1 MSLEKTF
8 KALGDVNRREILK
21 LLRKRR
27 MNVGEIAEKFEMSA
41 ATLSYH
47 LSLLKEAGLVF
58 EEREKNYR
66 IYSLNA
72 SVFEEVLSFF
82 YDFMG
87 EKKEKKENENEEE

>member
-27 MNVGEIAEKFEMSA
+27 MNVGEIAEKLEMSA

-72 SVFEEVLSFF
+72 SVFEEVLSFL